1 MPSLR
6 KMRKFTKQKVATTLL
21 QHFIKN
27 KNPLYHPQQAHL
39 SKQEEVKI
47 AAERE
52 EIKRA
57 KALKASQPQTEAITA
72 GGQEAI
78 K

>member
-1 MPSLR
+1 M
-6 KMRKFTKQKVATTLL
+6 LL
-21 QHFIKN
+21 N
-27 KNPLYHPQQAHL
+27 YNLLQAHL

-57 KALKASQPQTEAITA
+57 KALKASQTTEAITSGPA
-72 GGQEAI
+72 ET
-78 K
+78 